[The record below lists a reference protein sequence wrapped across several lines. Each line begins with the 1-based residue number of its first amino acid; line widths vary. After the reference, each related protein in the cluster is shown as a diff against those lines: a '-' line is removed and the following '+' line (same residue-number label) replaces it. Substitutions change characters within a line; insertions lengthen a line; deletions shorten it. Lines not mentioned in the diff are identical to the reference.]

1 MREKQENRFWII
13 REWLQV
19 AREMLLVVFLA
30 AAVLYVIVAMLEG
43 RVDVSPELLR
53 SSSGLWLR

>member
-1 MREKQENRFWII
+1 MREKQENRFWTI

-19 AREMLLVVFLA
+19 AREMLLVLLLA
-30 AAVLYVIVAMLEG
+30 AAVLYVVIAMIDG

-53 SSSGLWLR
+53 SGSGLWLR